1 MPYHIEREG
10 NKYKVVVDAT
20 GKVVGTYPSKVQAQA
35 QLGALY
41 ANVPD
46 VKKERGTIAGES
58 SANSGRISGGVG
70 WKIEFNTADCQH
82 GWSVIKVGT
91 GQSIGCFFKE
101 EDAKAALEAL
111 AVTEPVVKAEGGY
124 KPTSGM
130 KSAAAK
136 AIKWK
141 QEGKANGAGTNVGWT
156 RAHQIVNGESL
167 SLDTVKRMYSF
178 FSRHEVDKQGKE
190 WDKPS
195 HGKVMWYAWG
205 GDAGYSWSRAI
216 VERANKVEKG
226 EASWDGVF
234 SPVKIEKNYSRKCM
248 TCGCDDLGNDH
259 HYISDTEKCM
269 YCMSKGQGPCW
280 DGYAYSGTKEQ
291 DGKTVPNCIPVKKED
306 SDNDVDEV
314 SHQTR
319 EQLTKDD
326 ASGQVNQNKQEG
338 IGSLS
343 FWDGSFA
350 PVIGGRQSGSW
361 MSTYNSPPQND
372 GKQTVGYGNHSDPK
386 GRSNQ

>member
-10 NKYKVVVDAT
+10 NKFKVVVDAT
-20 GKVVGTYPSKVQAQA
+20 GRVVGTHPSKAQAQA

-46 VKKERGTIAGES
+46 ASIKKERGTIAGDS
-58 SANSGRISGGVG
+58 SVNSGRISGGVG
-70 WKIEFNTADCQH
+70 WKIEFNTPDCQH
-82 GWSVIKVGT
+82 GWSVIKVGS

-141 QEGKANGAGTNVGWT
+141 EEGKANGAGTNVGWT

-205 GDAGYSWSRAI
+205 GDAGYSWSRDI

-234 SPVKIEKNYSRKCM
+234 APVKLEKNYVRKCM

-280 DGYAYSGTKEQ
+280 DGYAYAGTKE
-291 DGKTVPNCIPVKKED
+291 DENGKTVPNCIPVK
-306 SDNDVDEV
+306 
-314 SHQTR
+314 
-319 EQLTKDD
+319 KDD

-338 IGSLS
+338 IGAFS
-343 FWDGSFA
+343 FWNGSFG
-350 PVIGGRQSGSW
+350 PVMGLQNGDAGW
-361 MSTYNSPPQND
+361 KSTYNSPPQND
-372 GKQTVGYGNHSDPK
+372 GKQSVGYGNHSDPK